1 MPSFFGTSSP
11 KIIVAIV
18 ARTSPKV
25 TEMLGT
31 RTLGHSDSGQRAL
44 DQRGDRRLGKE
55 PDDQVGQR
63 DADLGPGELRGQG
76 SQCSPYALGLSVA
89 LAGCLLHRSSVDGDQ
104 GELGCPEDPTCEHQA
119 HRDPEQQP
127 FHADHCGGSLSGDVR
142 PATRAGGRLSVRT
155 GTVGGSK
162 YLGSGRGE
170 SVLRFSGV
178 AVSHA
183 GLVRSGNEDS
193 GFLGPT
199 CMLVADGV
207 GGAAAGE
214 VASATTAYVV
224 SALALGDAQGD
235 PVEMLQ
241 GGVRMAQ
248 EQIAL
253 GVRRDPARSGM
264 ATTLTALATDGERF
278 GLAHVGDSRGYVFRD
293 GRLSRLTQDHT
304 YVQHLVD
311 EGTLP
316 AEDVAMHPWRHVV
329 LRSVNGTVAE
339 LGDVAPVSLAVGDR
353 VLLASDGLTDLVSEA
368 QIESLV
374 ERHPDDAA
382 AEALL
387 DAALAAGGRDN
398 VTCLLATVID
408 GSEGVAEG
416 TLVGAARDPRNV
428 VDAAAVRMPNTA

>member
-1 MPSFFGTSSP
+1 
-11 KIIVAIV
+11 
-18 ARTSPKV
+18 
-25 TEMLGT
+25 
-31 RTLGHSDSGQRAL
+31 
-44 DQRGDRRLGKE
+44 
-55 PDDQVGQR
+55 
-63 DADLGPGELRGQG
+63 
-76 SQCSPYALGLSVA
+76 
-89 LAGCLLHRSSVDGDQ
+89 
-104 GELGCPEDPTCEHQA
+104 
-119 HRDPEQQP
+119 
-127 FHADHCGGSLSGDVR
+127 
-142 PATRAGGRLSVRT
+142 
-155 GTVGGSK
+155 
-162 YLGSGRGE
+162 
-170 SVLRFSGV
+170 VLRFSGV

-214 VASATTAYVV
+214 VASATAAYVV
-224 SALALGDAQGD
+224 SGLALGDPQGD
-235 PVEMLQ
+235 PVAMLQ
-241 GGVRMAQ
+241 GGVRLAQ
-248 EQIAL
+248 EQIAV
-253 GVRRDPARSGM
+253 GVRRDPERTGM

-278 GLAHVGDSRGYVFRD
+278 GLAHLGDSRGYVFRE
-293 GRLSRLTQDHT
+293 GRLARLTRDHT

-311 EGTLP
+311 EGTLS
-316 AEDVAMHPWRHVV
+316 AEDVAAHPYRHVV

-353 VLLASDGLTDLVSEA
+353 VLLASDGLTDLVTEA

-398 VTCLLATVID
+398 VTCLLVTVIA

-416 TLVGAARDPRNV
+416 ALVGAARDPGNV
-428 VDAAAVRMPNTA
+428 VDSAAVRMPDTA